1 MAGKNCILK
10 PKIVVVGNAVISESV
25 ISLLKD
31 KFDLIQVKSNKL
43 KETLENNDSLAGV
56 WIHFDTYLDQGHK
69 KYLENVKYLISSTTG
84 LTHIANE
91 IQHHFGENLIC
102 LRNRLSFLPSIS
114 STAEHAWAL
123 VMLGQQDLKVPLQ
136 HVKSG
141 SWDRVNNLRDKQ
153 LSSQNLGVIGFGR
166 LGSMVAN
173 YGRAF
178 GMTVRI
184 NDIKSDAINSAKRE
198 GFQVIPILEQLMVES
213 DIVSIHANF
222 ENANSPI
229 ITNSVLDEIDKPLLL
244 VNTSRA
250 VLVDEDAILQEIEKK
265 PFLRYFTDV
274 LSFEEYGNTIQE
286 SKLWKK
292 SLTEQRIKITP
303 HIGGATKEA
312 ITLCE
317 EELMRDLLN
326 RLFNQ
331 NLYRV

>member
-31 KFDLIQVKSNKL
+31 KFDLIQVKSNEL
-43 KETLENNDSLAGV
+43 KETLENNYSMAGV
-56 WIHFDTYLDQGHK
+56 WIHFDTYLDQGYK
-69 KYLENVKYLISSTTG
+69 KHLENVNYLISSTTG

-102 LRNRLSFLPSIS
+102 LRNRLSFLPNIS

-123 VMLGQQDLKVPLQ
+123 VMLGQQDLNVPLQ

-141 SWDRVNNLRDKQ
+141 NWDRISNLRDKQ

-173 YGRAF
+173 YGKAF

-184 NDIKSDAINSAKRE
+184 NDIKSDAINSAKHE
-198 GFQVIPILEQLMVES
+198 GFQVIPTLEQLIFES
-213 DIVSIHANF
+213 DIISIHANF
-222 ENANSPI
+222 ENGIKPI
-229 ITNSVLDEIDKPLLL
+229 ITNNVLDEIDKPLLL

-250 VLVDEDAILQEIEKK
+250 GLVDEDAILREIERK
-265 PFLRYFTDV
+265 PHLRYFTDV
-274 LSFEEYGNTIQE
+274 LSCEEYGNKIQE

-292 SLTEQRIKITP
+292 SLTDQRIKITP

-317 EELMRDLLN
+317 EELMRDLLS
-326 RLFNQ
+326 RL
-331 NLYRV
+331 LKEA

>member
-1 MAGKNCILK
+1 
-10 PKIVVVGNAVISESV
+10 
-25 ISLLKD
+25 
-31 KFDLIQVKSNKL
+31 
-43 KETLENNDSLAGV
+43 
-56 WIHFDTYLDQGHK
+56 
-69 KYLENVKYLISSTTG
+69 
-84 LTHIANE
+84 
-91 IQHHFGENLIC
+91 
-102 LRNRLSFLPSIS
+102 
-114 STAEHAWAL
+114 
-123 VMLGQQDLKVPLQ
+123 MLGQQDLNVSLQ

-141 SWDRVNNLRDKQ
+141 NWDRVNNLRDKQ

-198 GFQVIPILEQLMVES
+198 GFQVIQTLEQLIVDS

-222 ENANSPI
+222 DNGNSPI
-229 ITNSVLDEIDKPLLL
+229 ITNNVLEKINKPLLL

-250 VLVDEDAILQEIEKK
+250 GLVDEDAILQEIERK
-265 PFLRYFTDV
+265 PHLRYFTDV
-274 LSFEEYGNTIQE
+274 LSCEEYGSKIQE
-286 SKLWKK
+286 SKLWEK
-292 SLTEQRIKITP
+292 SLTDQRIKITP

-326 RLFNQ
+326 RLFNK
-331 NLYRV
+331 N

>member
-1 MAGKNCILK
+1 MVGKSCILK
-10 PKIVVVGNAVISESV
+10 PKIVVVENAVISKSV

-31 KFDLIQVKSNKL
+31 KVDLIQVKSNKL

-84 LTHIANE
+84 LTHISNE

-123 VMLGQQDLKVPLQ
+123 IMLGQQDLNVPMN

-141 SWDRVNNLRDKQ
+141 SWDRVTNLRDKQ

-184 NDIKSDAINSAKRE
+184 NDVKSDAINSAKRE
-198 GFQVIPILEQLMVES
+198 GFQVIQTLEQLIVES
-213 DIVSIHANF
+213 DVVSIHANF
-222 ENANSPI
+222 ENGNSPI
-229 ITNSVLDEIDKPLLL
+229 ITNNVLEKINKPLLL

-250 VLVDEDAILQEIEKK
+250 GLVDEYAIQQEIERK
-265 PFLRYFTDV
+265 PHLRYFTDV
-274 LSFEEYGNTIQE
+274 LSCEEHGSKIQD
-286 SKLWKK
+286 SKLWIK
-292 SLTEQRIKITP
+292 SLTDQRIKITP

-317 EELMRDLLN
+317 EELMRDLLS
-326 RLFNQ
+326 RLFNK
-331 NLYRV
+331 N

>member
-1 MAGKNCILK
+1 MVGKSYILK
-10 PKIVVVGNAVISESV
+10 PKIVVVGNAVISNSV

-31 KFDLIQVKSNKL
+31 KVDLIQVKSDKL

-56 WIHFDTYLDQGHK
+56 WIHFETYLDQGYK

-123 VMLGQQDLKVPLQ
+123 VMLGQQDLNVPLQ

-141 SWDRVNNLRDKQ
+141 SWDRVSNLRDKQ

-184 NDIKSDAINSAKRE
+184 NDIKSDAIKSAKHE
-198 GFQVIPILEQLMVES
+198 GFEVIPTIEQLLVES

-222 ENANSPI
+222 ENGNSPI
-229 ITNSVLDEIDKPLLL
+229 ITNNVLDLIDKPLLL

-250 VLVDEDAILQEIEKK
+250 GLVDEDAILQEIERKQH
-265 PFLRYFTDV
+265 LRYFTDV
-274 LSFEEYGNTIQE
+274 LSCEEYGSEIQE
-286 SKLWKK
+286 SKLWEK
-292 SLTEQRIKITP
+292 SLTDQRIKITP

-317 EELMRDLLN
+317 EELMRDLLR
-326 RLFNQ
+326 RLFVKN
-331 NLYRV
+331 

>member
-10 PKIVVVGNAVISESV
+10 PKIVVVGNAVISECV
-25 ISLLKD
+25 ISVLKD
-31 KFDLIQVKSNKL
+31 KFDLIQVKSNEL
-43 KETLENNDSLAGV
+43 KETLENNYSMAGV
-56 WIHFDTYLDQGHK
+56 WIHFDTYLDKGYK
-69 KYLENVKYLISSTTG
+69 KHLENINYLISSTTG

-102 LRNRLSFLPSIS
+102 LKNRLSFLPNIS

-123 VMLGQQDLKVPLQ
+123 VMLGQQDLNVPLQ

-141 SWDRVNNLRDKQ
+141 SWDRVDNLRDKQ
-153 LSSQNLGVIGFGR
+153 LSSQSLGVIGFGR

-198 GFQVIPILEQLMVES
+198 GFQVIPTLEQLIVES

-222 ENANSPI
+222 ENGNSPI
-229 ITNSVLDEIDKPLLL
+229 ITNKVLGEIVKPLLL

-250 VLVDEDAILQEIEKK
+250 GLVDEDAILHEIERK
-265 PFLRYFTDV
+265 PYLRYFTDV
-274 LSFEEYGNTIQE
+274 LSCEEYGSKIQE
-286 SKLWKK
+286 SKLWEK
-292 SLTEQRIKITP
+292 SLTDQRIKITP

-312 ITLCE
+312 INLCE
-317 EELMRDLLN
+317 EELMRDLLS
-326 RLFNQ
+326 RLFNK
-331 NLYRV
+331 N

>member
-1 MAGKNCILK
+1 
-10 PKIVVVGNAVISESV
+10 VENAVISESV

-31 KFDLIQVKSNKL
+31 KIDIIPIKSNEL
-43 KETLENNDSLAGV
+43 KETLENNDFLDGV
-56 WIHFDTYLDQGHK
+56 WVHFDTYLDQGHK
-69 KYLENVKYLISSTTG
+69 KYLENVKYLISTTTG

-102 LRNRLSFLPSIS
+102 LRNRKSFLPSIS

-123 VMLGQQDLKVPLQ
+123 VMLGQQDLNIPLQ

-141 SWDRVNNLRDKQ
+141 SWDRINNLRDKQ
-153 LSSQNLGVIGFGR
+153 LSSQNLGIIGFGR

-173 YGRAF
+173 YGKVF
-178 GMTVRI
+178 GMTVFI
-184 NDIKSDAINSAKRE
+184 NDIKSEAVDSANRE
-198 GFQVIPILEQLMVES
+198 GFKVIQTLENLIVKS

-222 ENANSPI
+222 ENRNGPI
-229 ITNSVLDEIDKPLLL
+229 ITNNILDKIDKPLLL
-244 VNTSRA
+244 INTSRA
-250 VLVDEDAILQEIEKK
+250 GLVDEDAILREIERK
-265 PFLRYFTDV
+265 PYLRYFTDV
-274 LSFEEYGNTIQE
+274 LSCEEYGNNIQE

-317 EELMRDLLN
+317 EELMRDLLI

-331 NLYRV
+331 R